1 MKIVNISEKNNWS
14 DNLLFNNFVHIIIFF
29 HMNYSFYGSLLYA
42 SNKSE
47 DLNLFLKKNFQEFSI
62 LLKKPSYHFVKTPQR
77 ILILLPGEIQ
87 SENKELT
94 IKSSSS
100 SSFKLY
106 QDYLSIKSSHQ
117 NEEYLG
123 VGYSNGANLIL
134 ALCDIEKSIKAIC
147 FNPIGIGKKF
157 VDTVFYNNHRLS
169 LSEPEV
175 IIYRI
180 KENSLAKSFSWSSD
194 SIKDTPWNPE
204 YSPHN
209 LKNFFDQDINIK
221 IEGISKVFNSI
232 KAISFS
238 PKSGFLLIELE
249 NDLNNYF
256 IEAEL
261 ATIFSIVYSTPGSFS
276 FTLVPADKYNTSG
289 PYQSKVYYP
298 PELEGTIIGHYLWE
312 ADWKL
317 KQMDLGMWY
326 DDLTGQMIPITLDI
340 SWFKSGFDFYLEES
354 EGKSIA
360 RLWFVMEKT
369 EFDYANDKN
378 GVCIKPKKVS
388 IRVQARKLNY
398 NEDMEHGLEDA
409 EGYHTSFKFAE
420 FVNEHM
426 EELCEIIPEIKKLKE
441 ICLMVSVAQFF
452 RDDLKIPPEMINLQG
467 LKEKILMVPEFYKKN
482 EVPRLSRRS
491 ERKKGNEIN
500 ILNLCGGVS
509 MISRETHKIFDA
521 KLIKYIKRTDKI
533 VGPFYWSHY
542 EYMSMLIEYE
552 ETADEEIPGS
562 FSVFSVCTPNEC
574 SHPECNN
581 FVLVDCQ
588 KLNSD
593 LDVCIEELSPYSFEG
608 QIFCKDHHPF
618 LCSRKR
624 CQELIA
630 PGESYA
636 ELENG
641 KFHASCIICE
651 HCQKGITMSYVYD
664 NGFWHYECAGKGV
677 YVEEKQELTE
687 EIQDHDDVQKKKV
700 EKECID
706 EENKE
711 KMIVEEKKEKMI
723 DEKEKFKGKIGEK
736 AKPEEEKKTS
746 TSAANT
752 KDHKLNQTKS
762 QTNISENKNPRCS
775 KTETPQTKLTKDK
788 ISTETEIKGKST
800 KSKVSSKPTTTNTTT
815 PTQKKG
821 ATAKVGNTL
830 KK

>member
-1 MKIVNISEKNNWS
+1 
-14 DNLLFNNFVHIIIFF
+14 
-29 HMNYSFYGSLLYA
+29 MNYSFYGSLLHA
-42 SNKSE
+42 SNKSD
-47 DLNLFLKKNFQEFSI
+47 DLNLFLKKNFLEFSI
-62 LLKKPSYHFVKTPQR
+62 LLKKSTYCFVKTPQR

-87 SENKELT
+87 SENKEIT
-94 IKSSSS
+94 IKNSSSK
-100 SSFKLY
+100 SFKLH
-106 QDYLSIKSSHQ
+106 QDFLSIKSSHQ

-123 VGYSNGANLIL
+123 IGYSNGANLIL

-157 VDTVFYNNHRLS
+157 CDTVFYNKYRLS

-180 KENSLAKSFSWSSD
+180 KESSLTKSFSWSSD
-194 SIKDTPWNPE
+194 LIKDIPWNPE
-204 YSPHN
+204 YCPHS
-209 LKNFFDQDINIK
+209 LKNFFDQDISVK
-221 IEGISKVFNSI
+221 IEGISKMFNSI
-232 KAISFS
+232 KAITFS
-238 PKSGFLLIELE
+238 PKSGFLLVEIE

-261 ATIFSIVYSTPGSFS
+261 ATIFSIVYSTPGTFS
-276 FTLVPADKYNTSG
+276 FTLLPADKYNTSG

-326 DDLTGQMIPITLDI
+326 DDLTGQLIPITLDI
-340 SWFKSGFDFYLEES
+340 SWFKSGFDFYLGES

-378 GVCIKPKKVS
+378 GICIKPKKVS

-426 EELCEIIPEIKKLKE
+426 DELSEIIPEIKKLKE
-441 ICLMVSVAQFF
+441 VCLMISVAQFF

-467 LKEKILMVPEFYKKN
+467 LKEKILMVPDFYKKN
-482 EVPRLSRRS
+482 EVPRLSRKS

-500 ILNLCGGVS
+500 VLSLCGGVS
-509 MISRETHKIFDA
+509 MISRDTRKVYDA
-521 KLIKYIKRTDKI
+521 KLISYIKRIDKV

-542 EYMSMLIEYE
+542 DYMPMLIDYE
-552 ETADEEIPGS
+552 ETADEEILS
-562 FSVFSVCTPNEC
+562 SLSLFSVCTPNEC

-588 KLNSD
+588 KLNSG
-593 LDVCIEELSPYSFEG
+593 LDVCIEELSPYTFEG
-608 QIFCKDHHPF
+608 KIYCKDHHPF
-618 LCSRKR
+618 VCSRKKCR
-624 CQELIA
+624 ELIA

-636 ELENG
+636 EIENG

-651 HCQKGITMSYVYD
+651 HCRKGITMSYAFD
-664 NGFWHYECAGKGV
+664 DGFWHYECAGKGI
-677 YVEEKQELTE
+677 YVEDKEEFTE
-687 EIQDHDDVQKKKV
+687 DIQDREIEKKEVEKV
-700 EKECID
+700 EESI
-706 EENKE
+706 N
-711 KMIVEEKKEKMI
+711 EEKKEKLM
-723 DEKEKFKGKIGEK
+723 DKKEKVDGKISK
-736 AKPEEEKKTS
+736 NIKQEEEKKTN
-746 TSAANT
+746 TSSSKGN
-752 KDHKLNQTKS
+752 DHKSNQGKS
-762 QTNISENKNPRCS
+762 QTNIFDNKNARGP
-775 KTETPQTKLTKDK
+775 KTATAQTKITKDK
-788 ISTETEIKGKST
+788 VSVESET
-800 KSKVSSKPTTTNTTT
+800 KSNTTKPKGNLKPST
-815 PTQKKG
+815 TKTIPSVQKKG
-821 ATAKVGNTL
+821 ASANSGNSS